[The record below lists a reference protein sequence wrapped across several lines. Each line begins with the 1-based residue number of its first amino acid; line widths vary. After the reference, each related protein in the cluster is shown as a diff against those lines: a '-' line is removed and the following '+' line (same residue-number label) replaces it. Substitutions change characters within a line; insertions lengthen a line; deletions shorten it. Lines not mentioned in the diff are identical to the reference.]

1 MDKPVGG
8 RGKKAPY
15 VSTHV
20 RIPEP
25 IKSAVQ
31 ELIRRFHAGEPIAV
45 EQPELLALEDAIKLV
60 NGILRSKK
68 GNKKDQFEKLL
79 TAIYGVDVSLDSAN
93 MKSTGSAEEQ
103 PAASD

>member
-25 IKSAVQ
+25 IKPVVQ
-31 ELIRRFHAGEPIAV
+31 ELIRRFHAGEPIAFK
-45 EQPELLALEDAIKLV
+45 QPTLLSLEDSVKLV
-60 NGILRSKK
+60 NGILRSKR

-79 TAIYGVDVSLDSAN
+79 TAIYGVDVSLDSAS